1 MKNLFKSG
9 LIALLL
15 CSAMIAK
22 AQVPVFNS
30 YPSASAV
37 IFLDFDGHNVTG
49 TNWNYM
55 PVIQCDPSGLDDAKI
70 TQIFNRVSEDYRPFN
85 INVTTDSTK
94 YWAAPATKR
103 MRVIL

>member
-9 LIALLL
+9 FIALLL

-22 AQVPVFNS
+22 AQVPLYNS

-37 IFLDFDGHNVTG
+37 IFLDFDGHSVTG

-70 TQIFNRVSEDYRPFN
+70 TQIYEGTREVQR
-85 INVTTDSTK
+85 I
-94 YWAAPATKR
+94 
-103 MRVIL
+103 VISRTILKK